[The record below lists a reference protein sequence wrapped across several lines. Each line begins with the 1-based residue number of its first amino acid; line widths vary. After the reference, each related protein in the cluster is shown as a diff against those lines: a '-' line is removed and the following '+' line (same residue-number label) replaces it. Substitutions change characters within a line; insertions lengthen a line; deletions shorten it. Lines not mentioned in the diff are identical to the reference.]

1 MSSGNVEAME
11 HQVEAEFL
19 EEVRDTLSGLDVLIG
34 NLRSRSAKADEA
46 LPRLRH
52 DMVSVATCGRSLDQP
67 LIVIVAHRLSEY
79 LADLKDLSATQ
90 IDDIQTFLDQIRKVL
105 DGEVS
110 PAADASAKMVRALP
124 AKKAFDF
131 DVATVTQTNVEILLV
146 IPDKAMNRIVER
158 ELAACGYRV
167 SNVRSPFQALET
179 AVRTKP
185 DMVIASA
192 VLEDLS
198 GIDLACAF
206 SSMAPTRNLPFA
218 ILTSYSWGHP
228 SLEGLP
234 PRAPIIRKGPQFG
247 EDLAE
252 ALSRLHIT

>member
-1 MSSGNVEAME
+1 MTDGNVGVME
-11 HQVEAEFL
+11 RQVEAEFL
-19 EEVRDTLSGLDVLIG
+19 EDVRDTLSGLDVLIG
-34 NLRSRSAKADEA
+34 NLRSRSVQASDA
-46 LPRLRH
+46 LPQIRR
-52 DMVSVATCGRSLDQP
+52 DMVSLSTSARSLDQP
-67 LIVIVAHRLSEY
+67 LIGIVAHRLGEY
-79 LADLKDLSATQ
+79 LADLKELNEAQ
-90 IDDIQTFLDQIRKVL
+90 IDDVQAFLDQIRKVL
-105 DGEVS
+105 DGHVS
-110 PAADASAKMVRALP
+110 TATEASAQLVRALP

-167 SNVRSPFQALET
+167 SNVRSPFQAIET

-198 GIDLACAF
+198 GVDLACAF
-206 SSMAPTRNLPFA
+206 AAMASTRHLPFA

-252 ALSRLHIT
+252 ALSRLRIT